1 MKTDEF
7 IKKVTES
14 ATSEFFE
21 RNYSEIRYT
30 VVGYEYLK
38 EIYNRPNH
46 NLALDFYFQFI
57 FKSFYYM
64 RYVSYDFTKQFF
76 AKMDEIRQK
85 IGIKELDAVQI
96 TKDLEKAAENG
107 FQFSFVTKMLN
118 LENDTLYPIYDSKV
132 ALMFGLQ
139 NLKPDNKEEQ
149 YREWY
154 QTIQQCYAALQKDNR
169 TQKII
174 NKFKATFHTNLS
186 DLRILDIIVW
196 SLGKDMEKQNKILN
210 DSITKKQKIQ
220 KLYKIGLSRT
230 EMLNLKF
237 VDPAAIYD
245 FFREQ
250 KQIQGMNGFVGVFRL
265 LEEFDDSGY
274 CSFSFRAITKDDY
287 EVVLQGKK
295 QSPDCYPEAAFCVS
309 DTPFEGADNVVW
321 QLSGRRILYAGSVII
336 NQEMATEV
344 TPDVVSDMIVE
355 DAIGRNVDVLRIK
368 IEKHSPVSVSL
379 QESSIPV
386 VISNNDY
393 TFFELNVPEEAALR
407 NEMYNNQ
414 E

>member
-1 MKTDEF
+1 M
-7 IKKVTES
+7 ES
-14 ATSEFFE
+14 ATPEFFE

-30 VVGYEYLK
+30 VIGYEYLK
-38 EIYNRPNH
+38 EIYNLSNH
-46 NLALDFYFQFI
+46 ELAKDSYFQFI
-57 FKSFYYM
+57 FRSFYAM
-64 RYVSYDFTKQFF
+64 RYVSKEYTKRFF
-76 AKMDEIRQK
+76 EKMDEIRQK
-85 IGIKELDAVQI
+85 RGSKELDAIQI
-96 TKDLEKAAENG
+96 ATGLQEKNEDG

-132 ALMFGLQ
+132 ALMLEFP
-139 NLKPDNKEEQ
+139 NLKSDNKEEQ

-154 QTIQQCYAALQKDNR
+154 QIIQQCYAALQKDNR
-169 TQKII
+169 TQEII

-210 DSITKKQKIQ
+210 ESITKKQKIQ
-220 KLYKIGLSRT
+220 ELYKIGLSRT

-265 LEEFDDSGY
+265 LEESDDSGY

-287 EVVLQGKK
+287 EVVLQGKE

-309 DTPFEGADNVVW
+309 DTPFEGADNVAW
-321 QLSGRRILYAGSVII
+321 QLSGRRILYADKVII
-336 NQEMATEV
+336 NQEMATAV

-355 DAIGRNVDVLRIK
+355 DAIGKNVDVLRIK
-368 IEKHSPVSVSL
+368 IEKHSPVAVSL
-379 QESSIPV
+379 QESGIPV
-386 VISNNDY
+386 VVFDNDY

-407 NEMYNNQ
+407 DEMYNNQ

>member
-386 VISNNDY
+386 VISDNDY